1 MLNNRCPISLPR
13 SVERAM
19 SLEQTHGLNKQ
30 SDRPRRTGRTMSTT
44 SETELRELNRRS
56 HDGIKVRLLWN
67 ARTKRHSVALEDER
81 SGKSFEFEIDSA
93 DALAAFHH
101 P

>member
-1 MLNNRCPISLPR
+1 
-13 SVERAM
+13 
-19 SLEQTHGLNKQ
+19 
-30 SDRPRRTGRTMSTT
+30 MSTT

-56 HDGIKVRLLWN
+56 HDGINVRLLWN

-101 P
+101 PFAGA

>member
-1 MLNNRCPISLPR
+1 
-13 SVERAM
+13 
-19 SLEQTHGLNKQ
+19 
-30 SDRPRRTGRTMSTT
+30 MSTT

-56 HDGIKVRLLWN
+56 HDGINVRLLWN
-67 ARTKRHSVALEDER
+67 ARTKRHSVALKDER

-101 P
+101 PFAGA